1 MSYAESMSKLH
12 KPPELPLILF
22 SERTPLVEQ
31 LLEIIHIH
39 QLNEKILKNDIE
51 SLKNALAELQHRPKK
66 PRVKPTPLED
76 SSPKAKKSKKKSK
89 AKKKRVPI
97 HNEVVVKP
105 KDIPKGAVFKGYR
118 DYLVQDMEI
127 KPCNTLFKVE
137 RWKTQDGSYLKG
149 VLPVEYQR
157 SHFGP
162 KIKAFI
168 LYQHYQGRVTQPRL
182 LKQLKSFGI
191 EISAGELNHL
201 LCEKVKAMEDEDR
214 AVVKEALKSSSYVQ
228 TDDTGARHKG
238 KNCSSI
244 HIGNNLFTH
253 FTTCSGKSRLQFLK
267 ILNTRK
273 VYTFNKVSMDYLRVQ
288 GSLKQIAQIAK
299 IKELELDEKEL
310 TVFLNKNLKTASEKA
325 IREAGILGTL
335 SVDLGEDY
343 IVLSDGAFQYK
354 VLNHAGCWIH
364 AVRLL
369 EKDKPLKNEK
379 ADSVINKLCFLYH
392 HLKRYKRKPTVIFKQ
407 RLNRYFDQICDLT
420 VSSGSFEEAL
430 LRFKQ
435 NKKDLLRVLEHPE
448 IPLHNN
454 SSENDLREYVTKRK
468 ISSTTRSDLGKRAR
482 DVFLSLMKTCDKM
495 KVSFWDFLLDRM
507 TFKRNIPFLSQI
519 IREKSLITST

>member
-1 MSYAESMSKLH
+1 MSKLY
-12 KPPELPLILF
+12 KLPELPLIHF
-22 SERTPLVEQ
+22 SERNDLVEK
-31 LLEIIHIH
+31 LLEIIHVH

-51 SLKNALAELQHRPKK
+51 SLKNALADLQHRPKK

-76 SSPKAKKSKKKSK
+76 CSPKAKKSKKKSK

-97 HNEVVVKP
+97 HNEVVIKP
-105 KDIPKGAVFKGYR
+105 TDIPKGAVFKGYR
-118 DYLVQDMEI
+118 TYLVQDMEI

-149 VLPVEYQR
+149 TLPVEYQR

-162 KIKAFI
+162 KIKAFV
-168 LYQHYQGRVTQPRL
+168 LYQYYQGRVTQPRL

-191 EISAGELNHL
+191 EISAGELNHI
-201 LCEKVKAMEDEDR
+201 LCEKVEAMEDEDR
-214 AVVKEALKSSSYVQ
+214 GIVKEALKNSSYVQ

-244 HIGNNLFTH
+244 HIGNHLFTH

-267 ILNTRK
+267 ILNIRK
-273 VYTFNKVSMDYLRVQ
+273 VYTFNKASMKYLRSQ
-288 GSLKQIAQIAK
+288 GSLKQIGLVEK
-299 IKELELDEKEL
+299 IKGQELDETEL
-310 TVFLNKNLKTASEKA
+310 ADFLNKNTKIASEKA

-335 SVDLGEDY
+335 FVDLGEDY
-343 IVLSDGAFQYK
+343 TVLSDGAFQYK
-354 VLNHAGCWIH
+354 ILNHAGCWIH
-364 AVRLL
+364 AIRLL

-379 ADSVINKLCFLYH
+379 VDSVINKLCFLYH
-392 HLKRYKRKPTVIFKQ
+392 HLKRYKRKPTVVFKS
-407 RLNRYFDQICDLT
+407 RLDRYFDQICDLT
-420 VSSGSFEEAL
+420 VGSKSFEEAL

-435 NKKDLLRVLEHPE
+435 NKKDLLRVLEKTE

-495 KVSFWDFLLDRM
+495 RVSFWDFLLDRM
-507 TFKRNIPFLSQI
+507 SFKRNIPLLAQI
-519 IREKSLITST
+519 IKEKSLVTST